1 MKEQDTGFE
10 NTLGQAEEEG
20 MAGYAMTPLD
30 VPLDPAGIAAIR
42 ELRKKAQV
50 ELHELIYGDTVKD
63 HG

>member
-1 MKEQDTGFE
+1 MKEQDAGFE
-10 NTLGQAEEEG
+10 NTLGQAGEEG

-30 VPLDPAGIAAIR
+30 VPLDPADIAAIR

-50 ELHELIYGDTVKD
+50 ELRGLIDKDAVQD